1 MNTSRIKALLFV
13 LAVATLWLVPLSVVK
28 AQTPKSPELKV
39 LDRMVGSWRLEI
51 VKTQPNGDEEKSML
65 TAVGKWSLQGKYVEF
80 RITGSDGKEEILH
93 LFTYD
98 SDARV
103 YNMWSFVPDSQKP
116 TLTPWQWDESEKT
129 LTGQIDLGDGIT
141 MPSTTHFIADDR
153 WEYTG
158 TTKDASGNVLGEMK
172 GKVFR
177 KE

>member
-1 MNTSRIKALLFV
+1 MNTSRIKALLVV
-13 LAVATLWLVPLSVVK
+13 LAIATLWLVPLSVVK

-51 VKTQPNGDEEKSML
+51 VEKQANGDEEKS
-65 TAVGKWSLQGKYVEF
+65 TATGVGEWSLQGKYVEY
-80 RITGSDGKEEILH
+80 RITERDGDEAILH

-98 SDARV
+98 SDAGV

-116 TLTPWQWDESEKT
+116 TLTTWQWDESEKT
-129 LTGQIDLGDGIT
+129 LTGQMDLGGGIT
-141 MPSTTHFIADDR
+141 MRPTTHFIADDR
-153 WEYTG
+153 WEYTA

-177 KE
+177 DE